1 MHSDHSS
8 VYTRNTSLYDP
19 VLLSW
24 FQGMNIDKMT
34 KLAHA
39 IETHSPVVD
48 HVSLF
53 YSVAPQ
59 AEAHMLIKT
68 KQDIGLPRLYFS

>member
-24 FQGMNIDKMT
+24 FQGMSKENMT
-34 KLAHA
+34 KLAQA
-39 IETHSPVVD
+39 IESRCPDVD
-48 HVSLF
+48 YVSIF
-53 YSVAPQ
+53 YSEAPQ
-59 AEAHMLIKT
+59 AETHMLIKT
-68 KQDIGLPRLYFS
+68 K